1 MSTLEGKI
9 RLKFYKMGKL
19 KFISHLDLVRTLK
32 GALLR
37 AEIPIYYTEGF
48 NPHPK
53 MVFALPLPLGEES
66 VCEYLDIKLVEP
78 MDGAALLAAANAQ
91 LTSEMQFT
99 EVYPPEMS
107 FQEITAAR
115 YRMEFRE
122 IDAAVLENALRGPL
136 LVTKKSKKG
145 MIEVDLQPNLLS
157 FTITEGEDGSVLVDA
172 LLSASEKSFVNPENL
187 VKALRTVTGAA
198 LDDYDILRQEIY
210 AGERVFQ

>member
-1 MSTLEGKI
+1 
-9 RLKFYKMGKL
+9 
-19 KFISHLDLVRTLK
+19 
-32 GALLR
+32 
-37 AEIPIYYTEGF
+37 
-48 NPHPK
+48 

-66 VCEYLDIKLVEP
+66 VCEYLDIKLTAP
-78 MDGAALLAAANAQ
+78 MDGEALLAAVDAQ
-91 LTSEMQFT
+91 LTGEMQFT

-115 YRMEFRE
+115 YRMEFHGMKFHE
-122 IDAAVLENALRGPL
+122 IDAATLENALRGPL

-157 FTITEGEDGSVLVDA
+157 FTITEGEDSAVLVDA

-187 VKALRTVTGAA
+187 VKALRTVTGAV

-210 AGERVFQ
+210 AGERVFK